1 MDMSSEGKMHSADF
15 FSFYCFH
22 ILSSLLVFYSL
33 IFVCSYLFLLFF
45 ISVGGEDDMS
55 PGGRMEFSAQRVLPS
70 MVALTVT
77 LYVWDGL
84 SGLTSVII
92 DYA

>member
-1 MDMSSEGKMHSADF
+1 M
-15 FSFYCFH
+15 
-22 ILSSLLVFYSL
+22 
-33 IFVCSYLFLLFF
+33 
-45 ISVGGEDDMS
+45 GGDDDMS

-84 SGLTSVII
+84 SGLTSGMLA
-92 DYA
+92 YT